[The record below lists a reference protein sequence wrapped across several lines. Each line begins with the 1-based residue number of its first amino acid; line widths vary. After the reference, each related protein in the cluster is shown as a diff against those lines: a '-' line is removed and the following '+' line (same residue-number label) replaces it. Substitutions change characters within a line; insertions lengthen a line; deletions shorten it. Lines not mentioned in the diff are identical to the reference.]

1 MRAEFTAAIDRQ
13 LAGLIRRRARR
24 KSLILRLLPAW
35 WLAPLVA
42 PRVRR
47 LRIKLIGFAAL
58 GFTLL
63 LAAASLYLAAGS

>member
-13 LAGLIRRRARR
+13 LASLIRRRARR
-24 KSLILRLLPAW
+24 KSLILRLMPLP
-35 WLAPLVA
+35 WLEPLIA

-47 LRIKLIGFAAL
+47 LRIKFIVAAL
-58 GFTLL
+58 GFSLL